1 MPIKWKPMLTSL
13 PYVLIVLLAKLLLHH
28 LGQPGFLEFSDLGIV
43 YTGGVFLLGF
53 NLAGAMADYKESERI
68 PGELAAIFETMEDS
82 LKQAARLKPDLDLTR
97 CRTLHA
103 ATLNSIIGWLYRKE
117 AQPAL
122 FEDVASAIEVAYAL
136 DKAGTPAIAG
146 RYVSELHNIR
156 KCITRM
162 GVISRTG
169 ALASGFAFLQFLSAT
184 IITLLLL
191 SKFRHP
197 VSEAILVSFVSLIYI
212 YMLRLI
218 KDIDDPFEYNPDGKP
233 RSCAEV
239 ELFPI
244 LEYQQRLHARIA
256 AVVPNPKAPPSSGE
270 SPTGAHARS
279 KDASSDPHGD
289 HAVLTS
295 AANQANTTAAAGS
308 VATSS
313 THENSPQTPHAS
325 SSSDGGTHT
334 RSPESSHSGHA

>member
-1 MPIKWKPMLTSL
+1 
-13 PYVLIVLLAKLLLHH
+13 LA
-28 LGQPGFLEFSDLGIV
+28 
-43 YTGGVFLLGF
+43 
-53 NLAGAMADYKESERI
+53 
-68 PGELAAIFETMEDS
+68 
-82 LKQAARLKPDLDLTR
+82 R

-103 ATLNSIIGWLYRKE
+103 ATLSSIIGWLYRKE

-136 DKAGTPAIAG
+136 DRAGTPAIAG
-146 RYVSELHNIR
+146 RYVSELHNVR

-169 ALASGFAFLQFLSAT
+169 ALASGFAFLQFLTTT
-184 IITLLLL
+184 IIILLLL

-212 YMLRLI
+212 YMMRLI
-218 KDIDDPFEYNPDGKP
+218 KDIDDPFEYHPDGKP

-256 AVVPNPKAPPSSGE
+256 VVVPNPKAPPSSGE
-270 SPTGAHARS
+270 SPTGAHTSS
-279 KDASSDPHGD
+279 KDLSNDPHGD
-289 HAVLTS
+289 HATLAST
-295 AANQANTTAAAGS
+295 ANQANTTAAASSG
-308 VATSS
+308 ATNN
-313 THENSPQTPHAS
+313 THENPPAAAHAS
-325 SSSDGGTHT
+325 SSSDGASHH
-334 RSPESSHSGHA
+334 RSPENGHSSQA